1 VARECEKEEFESQLS
16 LNQIEVDER
25 YAIELEEE
33 LAAELLNE
41 ERLPLESSPKKKRVK
56 SKTKMPEAAKRREE
70 VPEKPI
76 SKPSSP
82 IKDTTVVHPDVNFH
96 DEPIMPK
103 EEPIDLEDIPIPAFL
118 VQESSKP
125 KKKVKSVAKRMAN
138 PPKPPKDPE
147 NPDDYLIIANI
158 EEISELELELDD
170 LQEVRGIEATSKLP
184 ERLVFSYKNK
194 GDVIWPLHRVL
205 NSEGFSSLTK
215 IYGSMKRTGGFTPP
229 AKQMVLKRILEIR
242 KEWNSDA
249 SLQRRLK
256 IPYTGKKIHHE
267 PTPVMEFRDNQGV
280 RRFFRPKDQLKVA
293 SLNTL
298 KTLQCKLN
306 RQDSDE

>member
-1 VARECEKEEFESQLS
+1 
-16 LNQIEVDER
+16 
-25 YAIELEEE
+25 
-33 LAAELLNE
+33 
-41 ERLPLESSPKKKRVK
+41 
-56 SKTKMPEAAKRREE
+56 
-70 VPEKPI
+70 
-76 SKPSSP
+76 
-82 IKDTTVVHPDVNFH
+82 
-96 DEPIMPK
+96 
-103 EEPIDLEDIPIPAFL
+103 
-118 VQESSKP
+118 
-125 KKKVKSVAKRMAN
+125 MAN
-138 PPKPPKDPE
+138 PPKPPKEPE

-298 KTLQCKLN
+298 KTLQSKLN
-306 RQDSDE
+306 RQDSDEEWFYRIFQKQINILEEKLKSRRRRSSRNKIYVCIFSSHKLGEIVRNQ